1 MSDTT
6 TGGIAPHPILGLGH
20 IGLYVFDLAES
31 VQFWTGLLNFQIT
44 DGSVESGFCFL
55 SARPEEEH
63 HMMLLR
69 GGRTAPRDMLVVQQV
84 SFRTTSLEAAAGY
97 SRTLRAAGVATM
109 DVSHGNAVGVYFRDP
124 DGNRCEVYWQT
135 GLPAHQIYKQA
146 VDLSLP
152 PNRII
157 EGIHAHVREYA
168 ESGYNEETPFRL
180 DYPSQ
185 VGAA

>member
-1 MSDTT
+1 MNDGTSS
-6 TGGIAPHPILGLGH
+6 HPILGLGH
-20 IGLYVFDLAES
+20 VGLYVFDLAES
-31 VQFWTGLLNFQIT
+31 VRFWTGLLGFQIT

-55 SARPEEEH
+55 SARPDEEH

-69 GGRTAPRDMLVVQQV
+69 GGRDVPREANVVQQV
-84 SFRTTSLEAAAGY
+84 SFRAASLDAVAAY

-152 PNRII
+152 P
-157 EGIHAHVREYA
+157 EQVLAGIREHVAQYA
-168 ESGYNEETPFRL
+168 QTGYNEETPFL
-180 DYPSQ
+180 LEYPSGRK
-185 VGAA
+185 VS

>member
-1 MSDTT
+1 MNDTMSSRTE
-6 TGGIAPHPILGLGH
+6 AHPILGLGH
-20 IGLYVFDLAES
+20 VGLYVFDLAES
-31 VQFWTGLLNFQIT
+31 VRFWTGLLGFQVT

-55 SARPEEEH
+55 STRPEEEH

-69 GGRTAPRDMLVVQQV
+69 GGRTASRDTLLVQQV
-84 SFRTTSLEAAAGY
+84 SFRVTSLEAVSGY

-135 GLPAHQIYKQA
+135 GLTAHQIYKQA

-152 PNRII
+152 PDRVM
-157 EGIHAHVREYA
+157 EGIGAHVRDHA
-168 ESGYNEETPFRL
+168 ETGYNEDTPFLL

-185 VGAA
+185 ASSA